1 MARLTAQQLISAYP
15 DRFALGIDA
24 AKKVAVSRRAYDRV
38 VACGMGG
45 SALAADIANTFL
57 DLSPDIVVHRDYDLP
72 NDADPKSLVITTSH
86 SGNTEETLSSFD
98 AARDKKRTVI
108 AITTGGTLATRAKKF
123 KVPCVVLPND
133 GPPRY
138 SLAEQIGALC
148 TVLASAGV
156 INDMSEELI
165 DAASRIAQDKGI
177 EQSAARIV
185 AGCANKIPLIYS
197 SSQFGALA
205 REWKIKFNETSKCA
219 AFYNVFP
226 EANHNELEALTD
238 GANRFCFIFLTD
250 PADDPRRTRR
260 AQLVGSM
267 AKKAGASVVDVE
279 MHGSSKLEK
288 ILHTVWL
295 GDWVTLLAA
304 KEHGV
309 DPLVVPT
316 IEDFKRQL

>member
-1 MARLTAQQLISAYP
+1 MADLTAQQLIAAFP

-24 AKKVAVSRRAYDRV
+24 AKKVAVPQQVYDRV

-57 DLSPDIVVHRDYDLP
+57 DLSPDILVRRDYELP
-72 NDADPKSLVITTSH
+72 NDASPKSLVITTSH
-86 SGNTEETLSSFD
+86 SGNTEETMSSFD
-98 AARDKKRTVI
+98 AAQDKRRTLV
-108 AITTGGTLATRAKKF
+108 AITTGGTLAARAKKF

-148 TVLASAGV
+148 TVLATAGV
-156 INDMSEELI
+156 TNDKSEELT
-165 DAASRIAQDKGI
+165 DAASQIAQDTEI
-177 EQSAARIV
+177 EQNAQRIV
-185 AGCANKIPLIYS
+185 AACTNKIPLIYS
-197 SSQFGALA
+197 SSQYGAIA

-219 AFYNVFP
+219 AFSNVFP
-226 EANHNELEALTD
+226 EANHNELEALAD
-238 GANRFCFIFLTD
+238 GAKRFCYIFLRD
-250 PADDPRRTRR
+250 SADDPRRVRR
-260 AQLVGSM
+260 AELVGLM
-267 AKKAGASVVDVE
+267 AKKAGASIVTVE
-279 MHGSSKLEK
+279 MRGSSTLEK

-304 KEHGV
+304 KERGV